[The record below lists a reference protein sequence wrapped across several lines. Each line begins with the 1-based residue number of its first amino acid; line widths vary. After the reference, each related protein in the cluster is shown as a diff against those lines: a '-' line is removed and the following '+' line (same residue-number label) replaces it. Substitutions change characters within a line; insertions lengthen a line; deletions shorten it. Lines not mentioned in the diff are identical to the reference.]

1 VTLRVAHLSA
11 LFPHLTETFVYREVL
26 ALRRLGVEVHPF
38 ACWKPASAALSQE
51 AAHLVD
57 ETVFVFPLRPLACL
71 LDQLRALATRPRV
84 YLGLVARALLQPR
97 GVRDRVLTLGHVI
110 MGAHLAPAMRRAGIT
125 HIHAHFCINAATIGL
140 TASRLLDLP
149 FSWTAHNLLFTRNLL
164 LDEKVRSAAFVACI
178 SEHTRARLL
187 ELGLPAEC
195 APLVRCGLPRR
206 EPGPRQAPQRADA
219 PPRLLFVA
227 QLQPRK
233 GGEVLVEAC
242 ARLAARGVAF
252 HADLIGEG
260 PCRPALEE
268 AIERLGLGERVTLRG
283 ALPQEE
289 LQQHWSAASLFVLP
303 CVIAPDGDRDGIPV
317 ALMEAM
323 QQGLPVVST
332 PVSGI
337 PELVQD
343 GVTGRLVPEGD
354 PEALAACIEEVL
366 ADPELRARLAD
377 AGKARVAHAFD
388 ADRGAALLA
397 EAFERVQAAR
407 ALTR

>member
-1 VTLRVAHLSA
+1 MTLRVAHLSA

-38 ACWKPASAALSQE
+38 ACWRPAPAALSRE

-71 LDQLRALATRPRV
+71 LDQLRALLTRPRV
-84 YLGLVARALLQPR
+84 YLGLAARALLRPR
-97 GVRDRVLTLGHVI
+97 GLRDRVLTLGHVI

-149 FSWTAHNLLFTRNLL
+149 FSWTAHNLLFTRDLL
-164 LDEKVRSAAFVACI
+164 LEEKVRSAAFVACI

-187 ELGLPAEC
+187 ELGLPAER
-195 APLVRCGLPRR
+195 APLVRCGLEHCDARDP
-206 EPGPRQAPQRADA
+206 EPAGAADGTA
-219 PPRLLFVA
+219 RLLFVA

-233 GGEVLVEAC
+233 GAEVLVEAC
-242 ARLAARGVAF
+242 ARLASRGVAF

-260 PCRPALEE
+260 PCRPAVAA
-268 AIERLGLGERVTLRG
+268 AIQRHGLGAHITLRG
-283 ALPQEE
+283 ALPQEA
-289 LQQHWSAASLFVLP
+289 LQEHWSAATLFVLP
-303 CVIAPDGDRDGIPV
+303 CVVAPDGDRDGIPV

-323 QQGLPVVST
+323 QRALPVIST

-343 GVTGRLVPEGD
+343 GVTGRLATEGD
-354 PEALAACIEEVL
+354 AEDLAACIEELL
-366 ADPELRARLAD
+366 ADGALRARLGA
-377 AGKARVAHAFD
+377 AGQAHVANAFD

-397 EAFERVQAAR
+397 QAIERAQR
-407 ALTR
+407 AGPLSR